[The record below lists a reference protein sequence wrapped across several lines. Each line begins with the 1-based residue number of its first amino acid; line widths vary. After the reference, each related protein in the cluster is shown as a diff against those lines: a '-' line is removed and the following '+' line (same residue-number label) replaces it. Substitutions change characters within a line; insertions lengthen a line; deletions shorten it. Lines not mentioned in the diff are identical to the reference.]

1 MKVVARSI
9 SKENEFQKLV
19 EQTVE
24 VIFSGL
30 LPFCICVP
38 PAIIPVCTSCGN
50 KKTAAKLVLD
60 IADGK
65 ITASQGTVTKNLAVH
80 KSCSCWEQ
88 VSSV

>member
-80 KSCSCWEQ
+80 K
-88 VSSV
+88 